1 MKSLRPISLSFWLG
15 ASLLT
20 PLLAKSEAVESTA
33 SLTKEHALS
42 AYAGIAPL
50 TFSDQARREIL
61 QTEVAPGVGILVG
74 FIDPQGPAIGQLEVN
89 DVITHFDDQVLVNA
103 DQFRTLVLMHKP
115 DDVVKLTVVRG
126 KELKTLDFKL
136 GAKKAATTA
145 VQTPKPGGS
154 SSAKV
159 SPPQSTDEESF
170 SPGVRVTINGQT
182 FDLGAAP
189 VWTHPGMPPEIA
201 RQFEEMCRRSEELRR
216 RALMGPSA
224 DLIEE
229 EKPAKVLPAPQAQS
243 KSFSFQWG
251 SSDGASLTS
260 SSVASDSQ
268 GSVSLQQTKGKKY
281 AVIKDAA
288 GKILF
293 EGDVTTEES
302 RAKMSD
308 FLRERLKLVETGNFT
323 IRSSGENV
331 PAENSTPP
339 PRDPKEGA

>member
-1 MKSLRPISLSFWLG
+1 
-15 ASLLT
+15 
-20 PLLAKSEAVESTA
+20 
-33 SLTKEHALS
+33 
-42 AYAGIAPL
+42 
-50 TFSDQARREIL
+50 
-61 QTEVAPGVGILVG
+61 
-74 FIDPQGPAIGQLEVN
+74 
-89 DVITHFDDQVLVNA
+89 
-103 DQFRTLVLMHKP
+103 
-115 DDVVKLTVVRG
+115 
-126 KELKTLDFKL
+126 
-136 GAKKAATTA
+136 
-145 VQTPKPGGS
+145 
-154 SSAKV
+154 
-159 SPPQSTDEESF
+159 
-170 SPGVRVTINGQT
+170 
-182 FDLGAAP
+182 
-189 VWTHPGMPPEIA
+189 
-201 RQFEEMCRRSEELRR
+201 MCRRSEELRR